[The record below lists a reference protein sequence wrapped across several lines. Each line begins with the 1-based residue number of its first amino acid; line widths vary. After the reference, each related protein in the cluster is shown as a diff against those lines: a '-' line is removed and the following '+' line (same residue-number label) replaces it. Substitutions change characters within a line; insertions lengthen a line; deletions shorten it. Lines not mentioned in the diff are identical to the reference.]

1 MCLFLRGGAIVFISL
16 SKCLMAQ
23 KLESL
28 YYIRVKHMFNDRH
41 ESVIFTFNEVANLAS
56 ETVINW
62 RENIL

>member
-1 MCLFLRGGAIVFISL
+1 
-16 SKCLMAQ
+16 MAQ
-23 KLESL
+23 KLESP